1 MTASSSAAQ
10 RSAYSIADGSRCL
23 LDNISDNKIN
33 IIIIII
39 IINKIN
45 INFKLNLMIKL
56 KTSQSQVVL
65 NKLINKN
72 ILKHPVYLAPDGL
85 IINKDDLDETLKVF
99 EQLDLKAK

>member
-1 MTASSSAAQ
+1 
-10 RSAYSIADGSRCL
+10 
-23 LDNISDNKIN
+23 
-33 IIIIII
+33 
-39 IINKIN
+39 
-45 INFKLNLMIKL
+45 MIKL

-99 EQLDLKAK
+99 ERGSYLGDALASLQINALLQFSDAL

>member
-33 IIIIII
+33 IIIII